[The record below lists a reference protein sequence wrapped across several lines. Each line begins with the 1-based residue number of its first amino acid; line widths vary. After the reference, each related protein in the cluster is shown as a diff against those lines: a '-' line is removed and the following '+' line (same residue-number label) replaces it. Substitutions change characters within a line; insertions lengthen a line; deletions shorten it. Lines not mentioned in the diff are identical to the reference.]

1 MRSIFASLAAAFLLF
16 VVATPFRMECA
27 DGTIFSSKYTFR
39 DYWRGQEILN
49 CQRDT
54 AKSIVDLIREANARD

>member
-1 MRSIFASLAAAFLLF
+1 MKHFLALSSLLALLF
-16 VVATPFRMECA
+16 VVATPFSMECA
-27 DGTIFSSKYTFR
+27 DGTIFSSEYTFR

-54 AKSIVDLIREANARD
+54 AKSIVDLIQEQSGN